1 VFKVP
6 DAEAPATIKFSA
18 PRVFGS
24 GTPLRKY
31 PPVVFIEPDPA
42 APAVGAPTVMRVL
55 LKTTPPTVASLILVT
70 PEIAPAL
77 VMPPL
82 LLLMPVTVN
91 PDVVK
96 FAYSVVPT

>member
-6 DAEAPATIKFSA
+6 PRPATIKFSA

-42 APAVGAPTVMRVL
+42 APVVGAPTVMRVL
-55 LKTTPPTVASLILVT
+55 LRTTPPMVFDASTTEVAK
-70 PEIAPAL
+70 
-77 VMPPL
+77 L
-82 LLLMPVTVN
+82 LAVTVVA
-91 PDVVK
+91 PETAPFVK
-96 FAYSVVPT
+96 VTRPRL